1 MECSWTLQPR
11 QEKPLPSLHKINR
24 KDQNLRLPATIKTAD
39 PAQLPGPAAKITKAR
54 RDIVCNLSKKG
65 AAGRRRRRRR
75 RNRKML
81 LPATGNGGVSVVVVV
96 VVGVVSLATA
106 GVADAISAPAS
117 FFFTSLIKSKNM
129 NSESKEETQNQL
141 PFFHSKK
148 RKQTNAPNLLSVPLP
163 RPCLFSLSLSLAL
176 SLSLSLRR
184 ALARCARS
192 RPQWRKLLTEGK
204 ITVTNSVTERTQA
217 QKNYSHVSPVRAGK
231 SRSAAPSPPRKQ
243 KQAMIDESSSII
255 QNDEYFHS

>member
-65 AAGRRRRRRR
+65 AAGRRRRRR

-176 SLSLSLRR
+176 SLSLSPS
-184 ALARCARS
+184 RS
-192 RPQWRKLLTEGK
+192 RSLCTLSS
-204 ITVTNSVTERTQA
+204 TVAKAIDRGEDNS
-217 QKNYSHVSPVRAGK
+217 N
-231 SRSAAPSPPRKQ
+231 
-243 KQAMIDESSSII
+243 
-255 QNDEYFHS
+255 

>member
-1 MECSWTLQPR
+1 VNYGLREKTGEGTPRRERVKEMQPYVECSWTLQPR

-24 KDQNLRLPATIKTAD
+24 KDQNLRFPATIKTPD
-39 PAQLPGPAAKITKAR
+39 PAQLPGPAAKITKAK
-54 RDIVCNLSKKG
+54 RDIVCILPKKG
-65 AAGRRRRRRR
+65 AAGRRRR

-81 LPATGNGGVSVVVVV
+81 LPATGGGGVSVV

-148 RKQTNAPNLLSVPLP
+148 
-163 RPCLFSLSLSLAL
+163 
-176 SLSLSLRR
+176 
-184 ALARCARS
+184 
-192 RPQWRKLLTEGK
+192 
-204 ITVTNSVTERTQA
+204 
-217 QKNYSHVSPVRAGK
+217 
-231 SRSAAPSPPRKQ
+231 
-243 KQAMIDESSSII
+243 
-255 QNDEYFHS
+255 

>member
-1 MECSWTLQPR
+1 MNYGLRGKTGEGAPRREREKEMQPYMECSWTLQPR

-39 PAQLPGPAAKITKAR
+39 PAQIPGPAAKITKAR

-65 AAGRRRRRRR
+65 AAGRRRRRR
-75 RNRKML
+75 NRKML
-81 LPATGNGGVSVVVVV
+81 LPATGDGGVSVVV

-148 RKQTNAPNLLSVPLP
+148 RKQTNAPNVLSPS
-163 RPCLFSLSLSLAL
+163 LFPAPVSSLCLSLARAL
-176 SLSLSLRR
+176 SLSPS
-184 ALARCARS
+184 RS
-192 RPQWRKLLTEGK
+192 RSLCTLSS
-204 ITVTNSVTERTQA
+204 TVAKAIDRGEDNS
-217 QKNYSHVSPVRAGK
+217 N
-231 SRSAAPSPPRKQ
+231 
-243 KQAMIDESSSII
+243 
-255 QNDEYFHS
+255 

>member
-11 QEKPLPSLHKINR
+11 QEKPLLSLHKINR

-65 AAGRRRRRRR
+65 AAGRRRRRRRR

-176 SLSLSLRR
+176 SLSLSPS
-184 ALARCARS
+184 RS
-192 RPQWRKLLTEGK
+192 RSLCTLSS
-204 ITVTNSVTERTQA
+204 TVAKAIDRGEDNS
-217 QKNYSHVSPVRAGK
+217 N
-231 SRSAAPSPPRKQ
+231 
-243 KQAMIDESSSII
+243 
-255 QNDEYFHS
+255 

>member
-176 SLSLSLRR
+176 SLSLSPS
-184 ALARCARS
+184 RS
-192 RPQWRKLLTEGK
+192 RSLCTLSS
-204 ITVTNSVTERTQA
+204 TVAKAIDRGEDNS
-217 QKNYSHVSPVRAGK
+217 N
-231 SRSAAPSPPRKQ
+231 
-243 KQAMIDESSSII
+243 
-255 QNDEYFHS
+255 